1 VDVED
6 DALVALVGV
15 AAEDVLV
22 LTNFLAHLLARTLP
36 SHLAC
41 VGFYFLRAELF
52 LRIVALLSLDR
63 HKGGAVEALVAR
75 LLGQR
80 LVGQAGLR
88 DRLRD

>member
-1 VDVED
+1 M
-6 DALVALVGV
+6 
-15 AAEDVLV
+15 
-22 LTNFLAHLLARTLP
+22 NFSFCFD
-36 SHLAC
+36 SH
-41 VGFYFLRAELF
+41 RAELF